1 MHPRIHV
8 ITLTVSDVDRALSLK
23 GENHVCHR

>member
-23 GENHVCHR
+23 GENHVCRR